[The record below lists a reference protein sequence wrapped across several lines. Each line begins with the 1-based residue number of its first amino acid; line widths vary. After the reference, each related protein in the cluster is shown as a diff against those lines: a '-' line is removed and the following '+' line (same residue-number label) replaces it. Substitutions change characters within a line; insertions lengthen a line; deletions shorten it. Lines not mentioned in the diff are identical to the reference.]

1 MSRFTCRAIIL
12 FYIILKVSMATA
24 DDPGN
29 KFLPKPVPVNLK
41 PPSYDENYMGV
52 GYNQITAIS
61 EWNDSWLTGDEEEVG
76 ALKYTVKNLVVGIVK
91 SKGSETTMELDFIIG
106 KVEFEEDTTS
116 FFYESLPGGGQDMD
130 VEASG
135 DGYDIGFRYVKSKT
149 FFRQNRI
156 DWNYALSLHAAY
168 FYTDGSYEALS
179 DDNQYGESYDE
190 EEWGIFLRP
199 VVSLQPLVSISNS
212 ISFVPYIGLAS
223 TITLSEYYWE
233 NTEYISGGESMPSQF
248 SEGSD
253 FYFNTSGVE
262 ALIGFDVGIITSHS
276 KKHKLTIGGAISE
289 LMGDEESSFQELHV
303 LYAIPT
309 DFNIF

>member
-1 MSRFTCRAIIL
+1 
-12 FYIILKVSMATA
+12 MATA

-135 DGYDIGFRYVKSKT
+135 DGYDIGFRYGKSKT
-149 FFRQNRI
+149 FSVRI
-156 DWNYALSLHAAY
+156 
-168 FYTDGSYEALS
+168 
-179 DDNQYGESYDE
+179 EST
-190 EEWGIFLRP
+190 GITP
-199 VVSLQPLVSISNS
+199 
-212 ISFVPYIGLAS
+212 
-223 TITLSEYYWE
+223 
-233 NTEYISGGESMPSQF
+233 
-248 SEGSD
+248 
-253 FYFNTSGVE
+253 
-262 ALIGFDVGIITSHS
+262 
-276 KKHKLTIGGAISE
+276 
-289 LMGDEESSFQELHV
+289 
-303 LYAIPT
+303 
-309 DFNIF
+309 

>member
-1 MSRFTCRAIIL
+1 MSRLSCGAMILILIIL
-12 FYIILKVSMATA
+12 NAGIAA
-24 DDPGN
+24 GDDRDN
-29 KFLPKPVPVNLK
+29 KLLPKPVPVNLK
-41 PPSYDENYMGV
+41 PPSYDETYMGI
-52 GYNQITAIS
+52 GYNQITAVS
-61 EWNDSWLTGDEEEVG
+61 EWNDSWLTGDEEKVG
-76 ALKYTVKNLVVGIVK
+76 EIKYSVKNLVVGIVK
-91 SKGSETTMELDFIIG
+91 SKGSESTMELDFIIG
-106 KVEFEEDTTS
+106 RVEFEEDTTS

-130 VEASG
+130 VKASG
-135 DGYDIGFRYVKSKT
+135 DGYDIGLRYVKSKT

-190 EEWGIFLRP
+190 EEWGMFFRP
-199 VVSLQPLVSISNS
+199 VVALQPLVSVSNS
-212 ISFVPYIGLAS
+212 ISIVPYIGLAS

-248 SEGSD
+248 GDGSD

-262 ALIGFDVGIITSHS
+262 VLIGFDVGIITSHS

-289 LMGDEESSFQELHV
+289 LMGNEESSFQEVHV

>member
-1 MSRFTCRAIIL
+1 MILILIIL
-12 FYIILKVSMATA
+12 NAGIAA
-24 DDPGN
+24 GDDRDN
-29 KFLPKPVPVNLK
+29 KLLPKPVPVNLK
-41 PPSYDENYMGV
+41 PPSYDETYMGI
-52 GYNQITAIS
+52 GYNQITAVS
-61 EWNDSWLTGDEEEVG
+61 EWNDSWLTGDEEKVG
-76 ALKYTVKNLVVGIVK
+76 EIKYSVKNLVVGIVK
-91 SKGSETTMELDFIIG
+91 SKGSESTMELDFIIG
-106 KVEFEEDTTS
+106 RVEFEEDTTS

-130 VEASG
+130 VKASG
-135 DGYDIGFRYVKSKT
+135 DGYDIGLRYVKSKT

-190 EEWGIFLRP
+190 EEWGMFFRP
-199 VVSLQPLVSISNS
+199 VVALQPLVSVSNS
-212 ISFVPYIGLAS
+212 ISIVPYIGLAS

-248 SEGSD
+248 GDGSD

-262 ALIGFDVGIITSHS
+262 VLIGFDVGIITSHS

-289 LMGDEESSFQELHV
+289 LMGNEESSFQEVHV

>member
-1 MSRFTCRAIIL
+1 MSRFTCRAIIFFL
-12 FYIILKVSMATA
+12 IILKVSMAEA
-24 DDPGN
+24 GDPGN

-41 PPSYDENYMGV
+41 PPSYDETYMGV
-52 GYNQITAIS
+52 GYNQITATS
-61 EWNDSWLTGDEEEVG
+61 EWNDSWLTGDEENVG
-76 ALKYTVKNLVVGIVK
+76 EIKYTVKNLVVGIVK
-91 SKGSETTMELDFIIG
+91 SKGSKSTMELDFIIG

-135 DGYDIGFRYVKSKT
+135 DGYDIGFRYVKSRT
-149 FFRQNRI
+149 FLRQNRV

-179 DDNQYGESYDE
+179 DDKQYGESYDE

-212 ISFVPYIGLAS
+212 ISIVPYIGLAS

-233 NTEYISGGESMPSQF
+233 NTEYISGGESMTSQF
-248 SEGSD
+248 GDGSD
-253 FYFNTSGVE
+253 FYFNTSGIE

-276 KKHKLTIGGAISE
+276 KNHKLTIGGAISE
-289 LMGDEESSFQELHV
+289 LMGDEESSFQEVHV